1 MKRKL
6 IIPILGFVL
15 AFLPGSFIYGQ
26 ATTAPKTGT
35 QVGDIAPEIVLNNP
49 DGKQF
54 KLSDLRGNVV
64 LIDFW
69 ASWCRPCRQE
79 NPNVVAAYQNFKNK
93 KFVDAG
99 GFRIF
104 SVSLDKTQP
113 DWVKAIKA
121 DNLSWDEH
129 VSDLK
134 GWQSAIGRVYGVN
147 SIPMNFLLD
156 KNGKII
162 STNLRGNA
170 LIEALNKLVK

>member
-1 MKRKL
+1 
-6 IIPILGFVL
+6 
-15 AFLPGSFIYGQ
+15 
-26 ATTAPKTGT
+26 
-35 QVGDIAPEIVLNNP
+35 
-49 DGKQF
+49 
-54 KLSDLRGNVV
+54 
-64 LIDFW
+64 
-69 ASWCRPCRQE
+69 
-79 NPNVVAAYQNFKNK
+79 VAAYQNFKDK
-93 KFVDAG
+93 KFVDAS

-156 KNGKII
+156 KDGKII
-162 STNLRGNA
+162 ATNLRGNA
-170 LIEALNKLVK
+170 LVEALNKLVK